1 MYTSTLTYIFS
12 QIVNWRIIYIYMN
25 TLFPFQ
31 RHTVWDM
38 TTSMEAGTHSL
49 AMPSTVSSLCESLMG
64 PAVQESSQQ
73 PETMAYVVLEE
84 HMMQQL
90 QVLNY

>member
-12 QIVNWRIIYIYMN
+12 QIVNWRIIYVIN
-25 TLFPFQ
+25 TLSPFQ

-38 TTSMEAGTHSL
+38 TTSMEAGMHSL
-49 AMPSTVSSLCESLMG
+49 AMPTTASSLCETTMG
-64 PAVQESSQQ
+64 PTVQESSQQ
-73 PETMAYVVLEE
+73 SETMACVVLEE
-84 HMMQQL
+84 HTMQHL